1 MGNLGARFLLESIG
15 WSFPPEDDLERFTK
29 PEAKR
34 MIIVISHTSY
44 WDFFLLLLTKL
55 SDDRM
60 KENLYIVMKPQPF
73 DLFGWFLRPLGCIPA
88 TRKEDRG
95 EGFVD
100 KTIKRFDNQDMR
112 LIISPEGEMG
122 ASKWKSGYYHLLKG
136 MKTSI
141 MVAGADY
148 ERKTMYLGPIH
159 SWKEIQKWSKDKL
172 EKTLQTEMGNV
183 VPLYPNQSHTPILRS
198 YCPEKISAVHPFLLI
213 LTIIVVVLIII
224 IIVLLFRSPKSK
236 K

>member
-1 MGNLGARFLLESIG
+1 MGNVGAGFLLESIG
-15 WSFPPEDDLERFTK
+15 WSFPSEKDLERFTK

-55 SDDRM
+55 ADDRM

-73 DLFGWFLRPLGCIPA
+73 DWFGWFLRPLGCIPA
-88 TRKEDRG
+88 TRKEDSG

-100 KTIKRFDNQDMR
+100 KTIKRFDNQDVR
-112 LIISPEGEMG
+112 LIISPEGTTK
-122 ASKWKSGYYHLLKG
+122 ASEWKSGYYHLAKG

-159 SWKEIQKWSKDKL
+159 SWKEIQKWSENKL
-172 EKTLQTEMGNV
+172 EKTLQTDMGNV
-183 VPLYPNQSHTPILRS
+183 VPLYPSRSHTPILRS
-198 YCPEKISAVHPFLLI
+198 YNPEKISAVQPFILI
-213 LTIIVVVLIII
+213 LTVIVVILIII
-224 IIVLLFRSPKSK
+224 IIALLIRSSKSEK
-236 K
+236 